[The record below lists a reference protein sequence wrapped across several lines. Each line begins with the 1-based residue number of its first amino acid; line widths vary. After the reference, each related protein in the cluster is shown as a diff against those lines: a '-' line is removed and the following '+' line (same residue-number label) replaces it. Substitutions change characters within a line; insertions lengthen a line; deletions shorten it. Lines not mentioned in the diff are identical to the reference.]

1 MAPTRVI
8 LDVDTGIDDAMA
20 IFYAVRHPNIKLEA
34 LTTIYG
40 NTEVDIAT
48 ENTLKILE
56 LLGRSDIPVAKGA
69 GRSLLKPFR
78 READYVH
85 GANGIGDVA
94 LPAPSIAPVNE
105 HATDLIIRLVKEN
118 PGEITLCPVGP
129 MTNVALAL
137 AKAPEIAGL
146 CKQIVIMG
154 STLFHPGIHGV
165 KNPMVD
171 ANLHNDPEAAH
182 IVLNSGAKIVL
193 IGMDV
198 TMKTLLSSAMID
210 EIRARGDHAART
222 MMRIVDFYVNSYN
235 QMHPDN
241 DGCPLHDPLAVAVC
255 EDPGYVSLEPLYAH
269 IELHGEWSRGQV
281 IPDRRPVSRH
291 LFNAHVAMDVDTTRF
306 QTKFLEVMLNEATP

>member
-1 MAPTRVI
+1 MAEICRMI

-34 LTTIYG
+34 LTTVYG
-40 NTEVDIAT
+40 NTEVAIAT

-56 LLGRSDIPVAKGA
+56 LLGRPDIPVAKGVS
-69 GRSLLKPFR
+69 RSLLKPFK

-85 GANGIGDVA
+85 GTNALGDVE
-94 LPAPSIAPVNE
+94 LPAPMIKPVDE
-105 HATDLIIRLVKEN
+105 HAVDLIIRLVKEN

-129 MTNVALAL
+129 MTNVALAF
-137 AKAPEIAGL
+137 AKAPEIAGMIR
-146 CKQIVIMG
+146 KIVIMG
-154 STLFHPGIHGV
+154 STLYHPGIHGV

-171 ANLHNDPEAAH
+171 ANFHNDPEAAR
-182 IVLNSGAKIVL
+182 IVLNSGAEIVL

-198 TMKTLLSSAMID
+198 TMRTLLSSAMMA
-210 EIRARGDHAART
+210 EISDKGDDAART
-222 MMRIVDFYVNSYN
+222 MMEITQFYVDSYR

-255 EDPGYVSLEPLYAH
+255 EDPSFVVTERMFAD
-269 IELHGEWSRGQV
+269 IELHGEITRGQT

-291 LFNAHVAMDVDTTRF
+291 LFNADVALDVDNSRF
-306 QTKFLEVMLNEATP
+306 EKEFMKIIMQG